1 MPLVITERQDDLAI
15 LRLNSGVINPINSD
29 LVDELANSLVDIRE
43 NARGMALCGGSK
55 FFSVGLDL
63 PVLLKLDRAEMNI
76 FWEKFNRLCLELL
89 TMPIPTFCVL
99 AGHAVAGGCI
109 LALACDYRYAIS
121 EKRQIGLNE
130 IKLGVPVPY
139 LADLILR
146 DIVGQRYAS
155 QMMFSGEFMTFS
167 DAKVIGLVDA
177 ICEPDELEAFSIER
191 LSTLAKY
198 ENKAFAAIKANKV
211 EGIKAKYGD
220 KHRSKNEAFLDCWFS
235 DPVQRILVDASK
247 KF

>member
-1 MPLVITERQDDLAI
+1 MPSVITEHRDDLAI
-15 LRLNSGVINPINSD
+15 LRLDSGVINPINPD
-29 LVDELANSLVDIRE
+29 LVDEMHETVVDIRE
-43 NARGMALCGGSK
+43 NARGMILCGGNK
-55 FFSVGLDL
+55 FFSVGFDL
-63 PVLLKLDRAEMNI
+63 PILLKMDRTEMNA
-76 FWEKFNRLCLELL
+76 FWKKFNRLCLELL

-109 LALACDYRYAIS
+109 LTLACDYRYATA

-139 LADLILR
+139 LADLMIR
-146 DIVGQRYAS
+146 DIIGHRYAS
-155 QMMFSGEFMTFS
+155 QMMFGGEFMSFS

-177 ICEPDELEAFSIER
+177 ICDPDELEAFSIER
-191 LSTLAKY
+191 LSTLAAY

-211 EGIKAKYGD
+211 ERIIAKYD
-220 KHRSKNEAFLDCWFS
+220 RNHRSKNEAFLDCWFS
-235 DPVQRILVDASK
+235 DPVQRMLMDASK